1 MGFPNFFDRIYLE
14 IIEDPCYNTTGKQN
28 KQLLWYTGIWD
39 TNNGMYVWQIILL

>member
-1 MGFPNFFDRIYLE
+1 MDFPNFFDRIYLE

-28 KQLLWYTGIWD
+28 KQLLRHTGIWD

>member
-28 KQLLWYTGIWD
+28 KQLLWQTGI
-39 TNNGMYVWQIILL
+39 